1 MKRHWL
7 LLAIATFGL
16 TLIFNP
22 VAASAAPQVFE
33 ASKGVLAKDGVL
45 SAENRINNSLEAQVN
60 QSKVIVRVDQ
70 VDPNVSSVIVE
81 VRTKTGATDLDLAH
95 QIEKEIALALVQ

>member
-7 LLAIATFGL
+7 SLAIATFGL

-33 ASKGVLAKDGVL
+33 AS
-45 SAENRINNSLEAQVN
+45 
-60 QSKVIVRVDQ
+60 
-70 VDPNVSSVIVE
+70 
-81 VRTKTGATDLDLAH
+81 GATPADIQTTVDAFRNFLGTNNGVGRH
-95 QIEKEIALALVQ
+95 ICHWPP